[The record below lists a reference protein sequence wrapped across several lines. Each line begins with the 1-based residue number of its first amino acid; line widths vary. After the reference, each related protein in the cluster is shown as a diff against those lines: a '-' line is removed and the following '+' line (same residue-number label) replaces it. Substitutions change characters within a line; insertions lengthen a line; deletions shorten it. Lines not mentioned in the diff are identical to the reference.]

1 MPGNL
6 IFSLKKLIEFYKEG
20 TPSDDEEIISFMK
33 EKSIKEIL
41 ANESFWGED
50 ISFLYDEVIKYDNK

>member
-1 MPGNL
+1 MPENL
-6 IFSLKKLIEFYKEG
+6 ILSLYKLIEFYKTG
-20 TPSDDEEIISFMK
+20 TPTDDEEIIKFMK

-41 ANESFWGED
+41 QNVSFWDED